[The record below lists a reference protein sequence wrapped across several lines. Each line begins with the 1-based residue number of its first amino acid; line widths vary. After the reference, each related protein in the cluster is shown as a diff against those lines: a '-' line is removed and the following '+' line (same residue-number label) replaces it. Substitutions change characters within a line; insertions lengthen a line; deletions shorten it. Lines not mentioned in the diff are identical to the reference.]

1 MIISKG
7 FNLLKELFIKI
18 QTNHKSYS
26 KDELE
31 QIGKFLK
38 DEIIVKNDDNYEL
51 NSKYKVALVKVGKNL
66 VILEDLVS
74 EHKNIKIEFDDLNGA
89 YDGDLILAKRVF
101 NPRSRIKAKIIKILD
116 GKKNDVLVYIKD
128 KSFYTIKESIQLE
141 NKNAQQYD
149 EGDVLLVNNK
159 SFELIQNLGNIQD
172 PKIDEYISL
181 HLYKEI
187 SRLDKPLE
195 VDVKMDDPK
204 QRIDLRDLA
213 FCTID
218 PNSAKDH
225 DDAIYFDKNENILY
239 VAIADVSYF
248 VKEGSELDKLA
259 YLKSTSLYFPHKVL
273 PMLPAVLSEDMC
285 SLKEGMDRY
294 SYVFKIYL
302 DAKNLNVKKSELF
315 EAIIKSHKNFS
326 YGRIDRVI
334 DGHLDQYSKVEK
346 EIFDYLLPLYEITKK
361 FRTKRLLKGYDF
373 RTSENRLKLRNS
385 NLESIEVETST
396 ASHQLVEECMLF
408 ANIEAS
414 KKVNIVGIYRI
425 HEEPA
430 FKAISKLVD
439 DVNILGVNAK
449 LQSDVHETI
458 VHIQEKA
465 KIAMLSA
472 EIDELI
478 IQAQTQAKYSSKNLG
493 HFGLGFTS
501 YSHFTSPI
509 RRYSDLVLH
518 RMLKTKQTPKNIDD
532 ICSYISL
539 NERKIDQLV
548 WDFEDRK
555 YARWASNN
563 IDEEIKVKIV
573 DVEKGRAVCYEN
585 MIGLKVIL
593 ENYKGQKLFSK
604 LRVKIKSVDIVSKQI
619 VATIKY

>member
-1 MIISKG
+1 M
-7 FNLLKELFIKI
+7 LKELFIKI
-18 QTNHKSYS
+18 QTNQKGYS
-26 KDELE
+26 SDELK
-31 QIGKFLK
+31 QIEKFLK
-38 DEIIVKNDDNYEL
+38 DEIIVKIDDNYEL
-51 NSKYKVALVKVGKNL
+51 NSKYKVAIVNVGKNL
-66 VILEDLVS
+66 VILEDLIS

-89 YDGDLILAKRVF
+89 YDGDLVLAKRVF
-101 NPRSRIKAKIIKILD
+101 NPRSRTKAKIIKILD

-128 KSFYTIKESIQLE
+128 KAFHTVKENIKLE
-141 NKNAQQYD
+141 NKNALKYK
-149 EGDVLLVNNK
+149 EGEVLLVDNK
-159 SFELIQNLGNIQD
+159 SLELIKNLGNIED

-181 HLYKEI
+181 YLYKEMF
-187 SRLDKPLE
+187 RLDKPLE
-195 VDVKMDDPK
+195 IDAKMDDTKP
-204 QRIDLRDLA
+204 RVDLRDLA

-218 PNSAKDH
+218 PSSAKDH
-225 DDAIYFDKNENILY
+225 DDAIYYDKLENILY

-259 YLKSTSLYFPHKVL
+259 YLKSTSIYLPHKVL
-273 PMLPAVLSEDMC
+273 PMLPPILSEEMC
-285 SLKEGMDRY
+285 SLKEGIDRY
-294 SYVFKIYL
+294 AYVFKIYL
-302 DAKNLNVKKSELF
+302 DVKNLGVKKSELL
-315 EAIIKSHKNFS
+315 EAIIKSHRNFS

-334 DGHLDQYSKVEK
+334 EGQLDQYSKTEK
-346 EIFDYLLPLYEITKK
+346 EIFDYLIPLYDLTKK
-361 FRTKRLLKGYDF
+361 YRAKRLLKGYDF
-373 RTSENRLKLRNS
+373 RSSENRLKLRNS
-385 NLESIEVETST
+385 NLESVEVETST
-396 ASHQLVEECMLF
+396 SSHQLVEECMLF

-414 KKVNIVGIYRI
+414 KKVNMMGIYRI
-425 HEEPA
+425 HEEPP

-532 ICSYISL
+532 ICAHISL
-539 NERKIDQLV
+539 NERKVDQLV

-555 YARWASNN
+555 YARWAASN
-563 IDEEIKVKIV
+563 IGEDIKVKVV
-573 DVEKGRAVCYEN
+573 DTEKGRAVCYEN
-585 MIGLKVIL
+585 MIGMKVVL

-604 LRVKIKSVDIVSKQI
+604 MGVKIKSVDIVTKLI
-619 VATIKY
+619 VATIK

>member
-1 MIISKG
+1 M
-7 FNLLKELFIKI
+7 LKELFKKI
-18 QTNHKSYS
+18 QTDCKTYS
-26 KDELE
+26 KEELI
-31 QIGKFLK
+31 QIENFLK
-38 DEIIVKNDDNYEL
+38 EDIIIKNENNNYEL
-51 NSKYKVALVKVGKNL
+51 NSKYKVAIVNVGKNL
-66 VILEDLVS
+66 VILEDLIS

-89 YDGDLILAKRVF
+89 YDGDLVIAKRIF
-101 NPRSRIKAKIIKILD
+101 NPRSRVKAKIVRILD
-116 GKKNDVLVYIKD
+116 GKKNEVLVYIKD
-128 KSFYTIKESIQLE
+128 KAFHTVKENIRLE
-141 NKNAQQYD
+141 NKNALKYN
-149 EGDVLLVNNK
+149 EGDVLLVDNK
-159 SFELIQNLGNIQD
+159 SLELIKNLGNIED
-172 PKIDEYISL
+172 PNIDEFISL
-181 HLYKEI
+181 HLYQEI
-187 SRLDKPLE
+187 FRLEKHLD
-195 VDVKMDDPK
+195 VDAKMDDTK
-204 QRIDLRDLA
+204 QRVDLRDLY

-225 DDAIYFDKNENILY
+225 DDAIYFDTKENILY

-259 YLKSTSLYFPHKVL
+259 FKKSTSIYLPQKVL
-273 PMLPAVLSEDMC
+273 PMLPPILSEDMC
-285 SLKEGMDRY
+285 SLKEGQDRY
-294 SYVFKIYL
+294 SYVFKMYL
-302 DAKNLNVKKSELF
+302 DVQNQSVKKAELF
-315 EAIIKSHKNFS
+315 EAIINSHKNFS

-334 DGHLDQYSKVEK
+334 EGHLDQYSKVEK
-346 EIFDYLLPLYEITKK
+346 EIFDYLIPLYDISKK
-361 FRTKRLLKGYDF
+361 FRAKRLLKGYDF

-396 ASHQLVEECMLF
+396 ASHQLVEECMLL

-414 KKVNIVGIYRI
+414 KKVNMVGIYRI

-458 VHIQEKA
+458 LHIQQKA
-465 KIAMLSA
+465 KLAMLSA

-478 IQAQTQAKYSSKNLG
+478 IQSQTQAKYSSKNLG

-518 RMLKTKQTPKNIDD
+518 RILKTKQTPKNIDD
-532 ICSYISL
+532 ICSHISL
-539 NERKIDQLV
+539 NERKVDQLV

-555 YARWASNN
+555 YARWAAAH
-563 IDEEIKVKIV
+563 IGEDIKVKIV
-573 DVEKGRAVCYEN
+573 DTEKGRAVCYEN
-585 MIGLKVIL
+585 MIGMKVLL

-604 LRVKIKSVDIVSKQI
+604 MKVKIKSADIVTKII
-619 VATIKY
+619 VASIK

>member
-1 MIISKG
+1 M
-7 FNLLKELFIKI
+7 LKELFIKI
-18 QTNHKSYS
+18 QTNQKGYS
-26 KDELE
+26 SDELK
-31 QIGKFLK
+31 QIEKFLK
-38 DEIIVKNDDNYEL
+38 DEIIVKIDDNYEL
-51 NSKYKVALVKVGKNL
+51 NSKYKVAIVNVGKNL
-66 VILEDLVS
+66 VILEDLIS

-89 YDGDLILAKRVF
+89 YDGDLVLAKRVF
-101 NPRSRIKAKIIKILD
+101 NPRSRTKAKIIKILD

-128 KSFYTIKESIQLE
+128 KAFHTVKENIKLE
-141 NKNAQQYD
+141 NKNALKYK
-149 EGDVLLVNNK
+149 EGEVLLVDNK
-159 SFELIQNLGNIQD
+159 SLELIKNLGNIED

-181 HLYKEI
+181 YLYKEI
-187 SRLDKPLE
+187 FRLDKPLE
-195 VDVKMDDPK
+195 IDAKMDDTKP
-204 QRIDLRDLA
+204 RVDLRDLA

-218 PNSAKDH
+218 PSSAKDH
-225 DDAIYFDKNENILY
+225 DDAIYYDKLENILY

-259 YLKSTSLYFPHKVL
+259 YLKSTSIYLPHKVL
-273 PMLPAVLSEDMC
+273 PMLPPILSEEMC
-285 SLKEGMDRY
+285 SLKEGIDRY

-302 DAKNLNVKKSELF
+302 DVKNLGVKKSELF
-315 EAIIKSHKNFS
+315 EAIIKSHRNFS

-334 DGHLDQYSKVEK
+334 EGQLDQYSKTEK
-346 EIFDYLLPLYEITKK
+346 EIFDYLIPLYDLTKK
-361 FRTKRLLKGYDF
+361 YRAKRLLKGYDF
-373 RTSENRLKLRNS
+373 RSSENRLKLRNS
-385 NLESIEVETST
+385 NLESVEVETST
-396 ASHQLVEECMLF
+396 SSHQLVEECMLF

-414 KKVNIVGIYRI
+414 KKVNMMGIYRI
-425 HEEPA
+425 HEEPP
-430 FKAISKLVD
+430 FKAISKLLD

-532 ICSYISL
+532 ICAHISL
-539 NERKIDQLV
+539 NERKVDQLV

-555 YARWASNN
+555 YARWANEH

-573 DVEKGRAVCYEN
+573 DVEKARAVCYEK
-585 MIGLKVIL
+585 MVGMKVVL
-593 ENYKGQKLFSK
+593 DNFKGQKLFTK
-604 LRVKIKSVDIVSKQI
+604 LRVKIKSVDIVTKLI